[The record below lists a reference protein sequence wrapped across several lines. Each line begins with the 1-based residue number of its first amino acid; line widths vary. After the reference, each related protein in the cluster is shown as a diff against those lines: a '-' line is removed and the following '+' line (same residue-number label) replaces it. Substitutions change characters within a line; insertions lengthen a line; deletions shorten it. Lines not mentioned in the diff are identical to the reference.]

1 MIAELN
7 HLPADASRTRFAL
20 GCSWAILLDHM
31 RRPLGHDEPGRI
43 ARAAMGIAIGA
54 SSVLVAYGLE
64 SYPGLR
70 TETGT
75 WAAVAVLAATLTAY
89 GLITTVLSRET
100 EDSATVARRYGSLIG
115 LTVGGSWFF
124 LLTSYALTPDLS
136 FLPLAIA
143 LLAPPVT
150 AGAVAAKEHSAA
162 AGVRTAVWAGLTG
175 GMLIFIAYSVC
186 ILVTRGKPYDAAL
199 INEFHHSGTTTSL
212 ASYAVGDGLTQA
224 LTMMVIVPVVGVAFG
239 SLASSIAA
247 SKSDSIP
254 R

>member
-1 MIAELN
+1 
-7 HLPADASRTRFAL
+7 
-20 GCSWAILLDHM
+20 
-31 RRPLGHDEPGRI
+31 
-43 ARAAMGIAIGA
+43 MGIAIGA

-124 LLTSYALTPDLS
+124 LLTSYAMTPDLS

-143 LLAPPVT
+143 LLAPPDNRGCRGRQR
-150 AGAVAAKEHSAA
+150 AQLRSGYSH
-162 AGVRTAVWAGLTG
+162 GRLGRTHRWHADLHRLLGT
-175 GMLIFIAYSVC
+175 

-199 INEFHHSGTTTSL
+199 INEFHHSGTTTTL

-239 SLASSIAA
+239 SLASFTAA
-247 SKSDSIP
+247 GKPVTIP
-254 R
+254 TP